1 MTNLFYDTRNP
12 YMKRVFLIVLDSFG
26 IGEMPDA
33 AAFGDAGSNTLAAAA
48 KGAGFSMPNMGELG
62 LFRIDGVDSKIE
74 NKGNRK
80 NDLAKAHN
88 EVVSGSEAAKNIKG
102 AYARLTERSQGK
114 DTTTGHWE
122 IAGLISEQPMPV
134 FPNGFPEELISEFS
148 KRTGRGVL
156 CNLPYSGTEVIKE
169 YGEEHQK
176 AGDLIV
182 YTSADSVFQIAA
194 HEDVVSVETL
204 YKYCRIAR
212 ELCQG
217 PWGVGRVIARPFIGE
232 PGNYTRTSRRHDFS
246 LMPPKDTML
255 DAILHAGGQVL
266 AVGKIKDIFAGKGIG
281 EYVYTSGN
289 AEGIDRTL
297 EYMDRDFE
305 GICFTNL
312 VDFDMLYG
320 HRNDVDGYAK
330 ALTYFDSRLPEI
342 LAKLGPEDL
351 LMITADHGCDP
362 STASTDHSR
371 EYVPLVIAG
380 QPVKPGVNLG
390 TRESFADIGATV
402 LDYLGISG
410 SIEGKSFL
418 KEITKQQK

>member
-1 MTNLFYDTRNP
+1 
-12 YMKRVFLIVLDSFG
+12 MKRVFLIVLDSFG

-102 AYARLTERSQGK
+102 AFARLTVRSQGK

-122 IAGLISEQPMPV
+122 IAGLVSEQPMPV

-176 AGDLIV
+176 TGDLIV

-194 HEDVVSVETL
+194 HEDVVSVDLL
-204 YKYCRIAR
+204 YEYCRIAR
-212 ELCQG
+212 ELCQVSLV
-217 PWGVGRVIARPFIGE
+217 VGRVIARPFIG
-232 PGNYTRTSRRHDFS
+232 
-246 LMPPKDTML
+246 
-255 DAILHAGGQVL
+255 
-266 AVGKIKDIFAGKGIG
+266 
-281 EYVYTSGN
+281 
-289 AEGIDRTL
+289 
-297 EYMDRDFE
+297 
-305 GICFTNL
+305 
-312 VDFDMLYG
+312 
-320 HRNDVDGYAK
+320 
-330 ALTYFDSRLPEI
+330 
-342 LAKLGPEDL
+342 
-351 LMITADHGCDP
+351 
-362 STASTDHSR
+362 
-371 EYVPLVIAG
+371 
-380 QPVKPGVNLG
+380 
-390 TRESFADIGATV
+390 
-402 LDYLGISG
+402 
-410 SIEGKSFL
+410 
-418 KEITKQQK
+418 